1 MVPTVRQHP
10 YWAVRYQNHLPLP
23 KSFVQRKQAF
33 LLTYRL
39 GCPIGANTAV
49 QPVMHR
55 FSDQK
60 YAGPVIC
67 KVVNQSVF

>member
-1 MVPTVRQHP
+1 MVHTVRQHL

-23 KSFVQRKQAF
+23 NSFAQRKQAI

-39 GCPIGANTAV
+39 GCPIGANTAD

-67 KVVNQSVF
+67 EVVNQSVF